1 MFQRATCKL
10 FIVIVLAGLTLASPA
25 VAQTTPAPAP
35 SAAPSPEQAK
45 ILQSTEAFVRNLFA
59 WGPDIKVTLGPLTP
73 SVSPDFYDVPVQL
86 TINNQ
91 TNSGTVYVSKD
102 GKTFLRGDM
111 YDMSANP
118 FADNL
123 AHMNIEGNPT
133 LGPANAR
140 VTIVEFSDFECPH
153 CRELFRTLKAVEP
166 LYPQARVVFKD
177 FPLTQIH
184 PWTETASIGARCAY
198 MQSPEAFWQLH
209 DAIFENQDLIST
221 ENVWEKV
228 TGFAKSAGLDT
239 DAFKACMSS
248 PEPQKLVDANRA
260 DGIAVGVTST
270 PTVFVNGRMLVGGDR
285 PTLEQYIKYEL
296 AKPHPASPQQP
307 VPQQASPQP
316 K

>member
-1 MFQRATCKL
+1 MFRRTIRKPFAA
-10 FIVIVLAGLTLASPA
+10 IVLAVLILAIPV
-25 VAQTTPAPAP
+25 VAQTTQTAQAPASPAP
-35 SAAPSPEQAK
+35 SPAQVK

-73 SVSPDFYDVPVQL
+73 SVSPYFYNVPVEL

-102 GKTFLRGDM
+102 GKTFLRGDI

-133 LGPANAR
+133 VGPANAR

-153 CRELFRTLKAVEP
+153 CRELYRTLKTLEP
-166 LYPQARVVFKD
+166 LYPQVRVVFKD
-177 FPLTQIH
+177 FSLTQIH

-198 MQSPEAFWQLH
+198 MQSPDAFWQLH

-221 ENVWEKV
+221 ENVWEKL
-228 TGFAKSAGLDT
+228 TGFAKAAGLDT
-239 DAFKACMSS
+239 DAFKVCMSS
-248 PEPQKLVDANRA
+248 PEAQKTVAANRA

-270 PTVFVNGRMLVGGDR
+270 PTVFVNGRMLIGGDR
-285 PTLEQYIKYEL
+285 PTLEQYIKYDQS
-296 AKPHPASPQQP
+296 KPA
-307 VPQQASPQP
+307 QP
-316 K
+316 KP